1 MKKNAHIITH
11 THWDREWY
19 MPFEYHRAKLIDLV
33 DGVIRHLRE
42 DKEFRTFHFDGQTI
56 ALEDYLEIKTYN
68 REKLKELISQGKICV
83 GPWYILQD
91 EFLTSSEANIRN
103 LLVGMSIAEDFGK
116 VTKLGYLPDAFG
128 NAGQMPQIFK
138 QAGIK
143 AAVYGRGVK
152 PTGAANEIF
161 DFDEYKSQF
170 SEMYW
175 QSPDGSKVL
184 GILFANWY
192 ANAKE
197 MPTENVKQWWQ
208 ERIEKVEKYA
218 STGELLFMNGCDHC
232 PVQSDFDKAITEA
245 RKEFPDYN
253 FIHSSFEEY
262 VDAVL
267 RNLPEKIDTVRGE
280 LTGQDT
286 NGYSNLRGT
295 ASTLTKIKY
304 LNKKAEIRLENQAEP
319 LSVMAEKLGKEYPR
333 DMMLYAWKSLMK
345 NHPHDSICSCNC
357 DEANLDVENRYRN
370 TILTADTI
378 VNSALN
384 HIACKAD
391 KSGFENCKGL
401 FMVANTFSKSR
412 SDKVEIIVDTERYY
426 GQQLLW
432 KSVDELVNENDT
444 TPMVVVDKEGNLV
457 PAKVE
462 RLLPRFG
469 YDLPDDSFRQSYI
482 AKSYKVT
489 FEAKDVPA
497 MGIKLYGLKEGNY
510 PSKTSLITGANTME
524 NKHLK
529 VVINP
534 DGTVDITN
542 KETGKTFPGL
552 MYIEDMGDRGD
563 LYNFY
568 PMDDFE
574 NPITS
579 KDADIELVYD
589 EEYGAEFKITHKMQI
604 PLEAG
609 DGMERAVTLL
619 KRADGKPGARSE
631 KTEVLTVEKYIS
643 LSTDSKALK
652 VRCVTDNN
660 SKDHKTRIVLP
671 TGLNATTHKAE
682 SVFECVKRPNR
693 QKKSWQ
699 NPSESDRTLGFVT
712 MMEGNDGI
720 GVSNIGI
727 YEYEILKNNEIA
739 LTLIRA
745 TREIADWGHFPTE
758 YSQCIGKTE
767 LEFEIVPFCNEEK
780 ALETLTSF
788 HYPLSSFQIWER
800 DEGSFDGGVLTYTGN
815 MVRLT
820 GLKKEEKGE
829 GTVVRFVSYS
839 EENETITIDKKPW
852 MNTMCKSNVIEEK
865 GEAIE
870 VQKDKY
876 QIEIKPHEILTLII
890 N

>member
-1 MKKNAHIITH
+1 
-11 THWDREWY
+11 
-19 MPFEYHRAKLIDLV
+19 
-33 DGVIRHLRE
+33 
-42 DKEFRTFHFDGQTI
+42 
-56 ALEDYLEIKTYN
+56 
-68 REKLKELISQGKICV
+68 
-83 GPWYILQD
+83 
-91 EFLTSSEANIRN
+91 
-103 LLVGMSIAEDFGK
+103 
-116 VTKLGYLPDAFG
+116 
-128 NAGQMPQIFK
+128 
-138 QAGIK
+138 
-143 AAVYGRGVK
+143 
-152 PTGAANEIF
+152 
-161 DFDEYKSQF
+161 
-170 SEMYW
+170 
-175 QSPDGSKVL
+175 
-184 GILFANWY
+184 
-192 ANAKE
+192 
-197 MPTENVKQWWQ
+197 
-208 ERIEKVEKYA
+208 
-218 STGELLFMNGCDHC
+218 
-232 PVQSDFDKAITEA
+232 
-245 RKEFPDYN
+245 
-253 FIHSSFEEY
+253 
-262 VDAVL
+262 
-267 RNLPEKIDTVRGE
+267 
-280 LTGQDT
+280 
-286 NGYSNLRGT
+286 
-295 ASTLTKIKY
+295 
-304 LNKKAEIRLENQAEP
+304 
-319 LSVMAEKLGKEYPR
+319 
-333 DMMLYAWKSLMK
+333 
-345 NHPHDSICSCNC
+345 
-357 DEANLDVENRYRN
+357 
-370 TILTADTI
+370 
-378 VNSALN
+378 
-384 HIACKAD
+384 
-391 KSGFENCKGL
+391 
-401 FMVANTFSKSR
+401 
-412 SDKVEIIVDTERYY
+412 
-426 GQQLLW
+426 
-432 KSVDELVNENDT
+432 
-444 TPMVVVDKEGNLV
+444 
-457 PAKVE
+457 
-462 RLLPRFG
+462 
-469 YDLPDDSFRQSYI
+469 
-482 AKSYKVT
+482 
-489 FEAKDVPA
+489 
-497 MGIKLYGLKEGNY
+497 
-510 PSKTSLITGANTME
+510 
-524 NKHLK
+524 
-529 VVINP
+529 
-534 DGTVDITN
+534 
-542 KETGKTFPGL
+542 
-552 MYIEDMGDRGD
+552 MGDRGD

-589 EEYGAEFKITHKMQI
+589 EEYGAKFKITHKMQI

-780 ALETLTSF
+780 ALEALTSF
-788 HYPLSSFQIWER
+788 HYPLSSVQIWER
-800 DEGSFDGGVLTYTGN
+800 DEGGFDGGVLTYTGN

-876 QIEIKPHEILTLII
+876 QIEIKPHEILTVII